1 MILCLLSD
9 SRLRSPV
16 TSKVSRRQSHGY
28 FVDCKGIFIPP
39 PPHTSYLG
47 SKKYPSFTNRV
58 HAEFLKKTPSSV
70 KYCIKGNVN
79 VCLIFPNLPN
89 GFETGTI
96 KTLSLITFVGMLGQA
111 MFVFRLSNTAVY
123 LSNSLAQ
130 QMATYVIWIVAVF
143 MSKSQQTTIHSK
155 TYSFG

>member
-1 MILCLLSD
+1 MTMSCISGIGPRPLNVTVDRGLTRLMSLWSRDDHVSYRNELL
-9 SRLRSPV
+9 
-16 TSKVSRRQSHGY
+16 VSWHGLVQS
-28 FVDCKGIFIPP
+28 FLNT
-39 PPHTSYLG
+39 HTLIYTQT
-47 SKKYPSFTNRV
+47 YIYMYI
-58 HAEFLKKTPSSV
+58 
-70 KYCIKGNVN
+70 YCIKGNVN
-79 VCLIFPNLPN
+79 VCLIFPNLPI

-96 KTLSLITFVGMLGQA
+96 KTLSLIICVGMLGQA

>member
-1 MILCLLSD
+1 MTNTITESFIRISKYSEENGGGGGYPNTGLHLHATCCMKTFI
-9 SRLRSPV
+9 
-16 TSKVSRRQSHGY
+16 TSALIWKIVQ
-28 FVDCKGIFIPP
+28 FIGAWI
-39 PPHTSYLG
+39 Y
-47 SKKYPSFTNRV
+47 Y
-58 HAEFLKKTPSSV
+58 

-96 KTLSLITFVGMLGQA
+96 KTLSLIIFVVMLGQA